1 MMSANQHPSPL
12 INASIDEVRRRLAR
26 WRRNRQKGSR
36 IPEPLWKAA
45 VQVAR
50 RHGLNATARA
60 LRLDY
65 YDLRQRLEA
74 AAGPAR
80 VGESSLSSFVELIPA
95 ARPTGHMPAAVSECV
110 LEREG
115 ARGRLRIELKG
126 IAPAE
131 LVGLS
136 RALWDGEA

>member
-1 MMSANQHPSPL
+1 MMSANQHPSALVSP
-12 INASIDEVRRRLAR
+12 SIDQVRQRLAR

-45 VQVAR
+45 VEVAR

-80 VGESSLSSFVELIPA
+80 VRKPSVASFVELVPA
-95 ARPTGHMPAAVSECV
+95 ASPTGTLAAVAECV

-115 ARGRLRIELKG
+115 TRGRLRIELKG
-126 IAPAE
+126 IALAE
-131 LVGLS
+131 LLALS